1 MLKTTIYVASTD
13 QSDLVAVWAVV
24 HDEYFSEHEVPSTLL
39 GVVVLGYSGQ
49 LVEIEA
55 VALAS

>member
-1 MLKTTIYVASTD
+1 MLRPNRPESRASEGVYVL
-13 QSDLVAVWAVV
+13 Q
-24 HDEYFSEHEVPSTLL
+24 TLL

>member
-1 MLKTTIYVASTD
+1 M
-13 QSDLVAVWAVV
+13 
-24 HDEYFSEHEVPSTLL
+24 TLL
-39 GVVVLGYSGQ
+39 QTLTGVSVLGYSGQ